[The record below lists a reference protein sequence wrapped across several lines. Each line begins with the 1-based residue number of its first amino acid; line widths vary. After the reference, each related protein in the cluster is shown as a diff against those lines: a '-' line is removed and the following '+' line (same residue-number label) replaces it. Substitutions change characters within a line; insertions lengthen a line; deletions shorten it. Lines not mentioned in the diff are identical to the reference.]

1 MRAAEMQHRCSVAL
15 KTSNSLWKFA
25 PLRVQA
31 LHVSSK
37 YWTLPATRSRAS
49 ARVSEESATPDPS
62 QGPDKLQL
70 SEGMT
75 LLKDDPVWTA
85 IARTLLDAL
94 VNDQPQASLEQLVL
108 EVAAAT
114 GCTCRVEDGAGRV
127 MACAERAPHQPSRSL
142 AYALQNP
149 LGANVG
155 RLIVEGAVAPE
166 LGECASRAASLL
178 LELSTQAQKGRRHDI
193 NNRFAALLANVELL
207 EALTAQ
213 DDTASPDETRT
224 TTRRAV
230 ALAAEAARDL
240 SRLLYGA

>member
-1 MRAAEMQHRCSVAL
+1 M
-15 KTSNSLWKFA
+15 
-25 PLRVQA
+25 
-31 LHVSSK
+31 
-37 YWTLPATRSRAS
+37 
-49 ARVSEESATPDPS
+49 
-62 QGPDKLQL
+62 
-70 SEGMT
+70 
-75 LLKDDPVWTA
+75 LKDDPVWTA

-94 VNDQPQASLEQLVL
+94 VNDQPQAGLEQLVL
-108 EVAAAT
+108 EVAEAT
-114 GCTCRVEDGAGRV
+114 NCTCRIEDGAGRAIV
-127 MACAERAPHQPSRSL
+127 CAERAPQQPSRSL

-213 DDTASPDETRT
+213 DDATGSPADETHA